1 MSRVVKME
9 RTFGT
14 YWSVLKRR
22 FWVIL
27 LLVAATMAVVLIRAA
42 ITPPLYRSSMRLQ
55 IIPLE
60 PGEVTLYTRMDTV
73 SSSDTISYIY
83 FDFSELLKTP
93 RMAQLTLADTGL
105 ELSIDEFLRGVSV
118 ERDPIGDLMSVS
130 VSAASPEV
138 AELLLQRHV
147 DIALEAFRSK
157 RALPTETSSRFLET
171 ELAQAEKDLEAAR
184 SAVLRF
190 KLANRIESLDRTL
203 AAEEQAIRDLNGAQQ
218 ASEIDSKRLQ
228 AVIGVLEAQLK
239 DAEAAVAAE
248 ADSAA
253 AAGAARL
260 VQDLRQQIGL
270 RRVDAASRQAEA
282 EAVLPLIAKREA
294 NLASL
299 ITLGGQY
306 EALRDVVQEK
316 LDTRNFLQAKAREAR
331 LKENQTRSVGYLSAI
346 SAPTTPGSQLPTQT
360 VRTALLGALLS
371 IVAGIILVYL
381 LEFIERAL
389 RHSPAAAPRAQEREA

>member
-1 MSRVVKME
+1 M
-9 RTFGT
+9 

-42 ITPPLYRSSMRLQ
+42 LTPPLYRSSMRLQ

-60 PGEVTLYTRMDTV
+60 PGEVTLYTRMDAV

-83 FDFSELLKTP
+83 FDFSGFLKTP
-93 RMAQLTLADTGL
+93 RMAQLTLADTGI
-105 ELSIDEFLRGVSV
+105 EMSVDEFLRNITV

-130 VSAASPEV
+130 LTSTSPEA
-138 AELLLQRHV
+138 AETLLRRHV
-147 DIALEAFRSK
+147 DIALEAFRAN
-157 RALPTETSSRFLET
+157 RALSTESAGKFLET
-171 ELAQAEKDLEAAR
+171 ELALAEKDLEDAR
-184 SAVLRF
+184 SAVLQF
-190 KLANRIESLDRTL
+190 KLENRIESLDRAL

-218 ASEIDSKRLQ
+218 ASEIEVKQLQ

-239 DAEAAVAAE
+239 DAETAAPAE
-248 ADSAA
+248 VDSAA

-260 VQDLRQQIGL
+260 AQDLREQISLRQVEVASQQ
-270 RRVDAASRQAEA
+270 AAVEA
-282 EAVLPLIAKREA
+282 IVPLTSKHQA

-306 EALRDVVQEK
+306 EALQDTVQEK
-316 LDTRNFLQAKAREAR
+316 LDTRNFLEAKAREAR

-346 SAPTTPGSQLPTQT
+346 NAPTTPGTQLPTQT

-371 IVAGIILVYL
+371 IIAGIILIYV

-389 RHSPAAAPRAQEREA
+389 RHSPAVTAHAQEREA

>member
-1 MSRVVKME
+1 
-9 RTFGT
+9 
-14 YWSVLKRR
+14 
-22 FWVIL
+22 
-27 LLVAATMAVVLIRAA
+27 
-42 ITPPLYRSSMRLQ
+42 MRLQ

-105 ELSIDEFLRGVSV
+105 ELSIDEFLRGLSV

-218 ASEIDSKRLQ
+218 ASEIESKRLQ

-248 ADSAA
+248 ADGAA
-253 AAGAARL
+253 ARAARL
-260 VQDLRQQIGL
+260 VQDLRQQISL

-299 ITLGGQY
+299 ITLNGQY
-306 EALRDVVQEK
+306 EVLRDVVQEK

-389 RHSPAAAPRAQEREA
+389 RHPPAAAPHAQEREA